1 MKDVVAVFHSFRQS
15 LHCLG
20 LILTLSACATQ
31 KPSPVVGAATAPL
44 SDLNLV
50 QVEIPVVVLIAKQQ
64 PYALPADASCD
75 SLNIL
80 ILELDAVLGPDLD
93 AEASNTK
100 PGLIERGT
108 NEAGNAAIGALR
120 RTTES
125 VVPFRSWV
133 RKLTGAERRSKETAA
148 AIAAGIV
155 RRAFLKGLGAASG
168 CQWCPLTQAEMDA
181 ETEAETSH

>member
-1 MKDVVAVFHSFRQS
+1 MFRLSCRSRLSRFRLLLSS
-15 LHCLG
+15 LFCLS
-20 LILTLSACATQ
+20 LVLTLSACATQ
-31 KPSPVVGAATAPL
+31 KQSRVVGAATAPL

-50 QVEIPVVVLIAKQQ
+50 QVEIPDVLLIAKQQ
-64 PYALPADASCD
+64 PYALPADAGCD
-75 SLNIL
+75 SLNQF

-93 AEASNTK
+93 TDALKTK
-100 PGLIERGT
+100 PGLVERST
-108 NEAGNAAIGALR
+108 TEAGDAAVGALR

-125 VVPFRSWV
+125 VLPFRSWI

-168 CQWCPLTQAEMDA
+168 CKWCPPVQP
-181 ETEAETSH
+181 EAEASH